1 MTTTRYE
8 DIMAS
13 CSRQNEDALAAA
25 FAAAAAAVRSELP
38 ATSDRDVAIRDVA
51 TGAAGPAFIAFLLWI
66 ETHCTDLARLCFL
79 SRDGQVLYE
88 LAHRLHT
95 PGLARVELRYLYSSR
110 RTWNLAASDPD
121 NLAAER
127 WLYGSFMHAN
137 ATDLCAR
144 LGLDARDFGT
154 ELDAAGVACHPD
166 ARADDPRQAGALARF
181 VSNPVVKEAV
191 RARIQGLDDLV
202 VAYAC
207 HEGVPHSDTGLID
220 VGWTGK
226 MLAALYRLLRR
237 GGHDLPRSFF
247 WGYEP
252 QVKPQPVPKL
262 HAWLYDSREPDTM
275 ARHVAEA
282 PYVIETFSM
291 ADHGLVTGYETD
303 PSGRVHAIL
312 ATRDNP
318 AAAEW
323 GIATYRR
330 YLYAFADALELPP
343 NHAEMETRPLIQ
355 QLVSTFWQRPT
366 LIEAEVWGTYVWDSD
381 PTGTAARP
389 LARPFDP
396 TDITRTAGHETPRR
410 GDRAWVA
417 GSLALS
423 GATPHQNVKGF
434 NHTTSVE
441 EAI

>member
-1 MTTTRYE
+1 MTSTRYE
-8 DIMAS
+8 DIMGRYA
-13 CSRQNEDALAAA
+13 RQHDNPLAAA
-25 FAAAAAAVRSELP
+25 FLAASAEVRSELP
-38 ATSDRDVAIRDVA
+38 VADDRDAAIRDVA
-51 TGAAGPAFIAFLLWI
+51 TGAAGPAFVAFLLWI
-66 ETHCTDLARLCFL
+66 ETHCADLARLCFL

-88 LAHRLHT
+88 LARRLHA
-95 PGLARVELRYLYSSR
+95 PGLERVELSYLYSSR

-144 LGLDARDFGT
+144 LGLDPTDFRT
-154 ELDAAGVACHPD
+154 ELDAAGVAHHPD
-166 ARADDPRQAGALARF
+166 VRADDPRQAGALTRF
-181 VSNPVVKEAV
+181 VSNPLVKEAV
-191 RARIQGLDDLV
+191 RARIRGLDDIV
-202 VAYAC
+202 VTYAC
-207 HEGVPHSDTGLID
+207 QQGVPHPETGLVD

-237 GGHDLPRSFF
+237 GGHDLPQSFF
-247 WGYEP
+247 WGYEQQVEP
-252 QVKPQPVPKL
+252 QHLPDL
-262 HAWLYDSREPDTM
+262 HAWLYDSRAPHTM
-275 ARHVAEA
+275 ARHVTEA

-303 PSGRVHAIL
+303 GGGEVHAVL

-318 AAAEW
+318 AAAAW

-330 YLYAFADALELPP
+330 YLSAFADALSLPLD
-343 NHAEMETRPLIQ
+343 HAEMDVRPLIHE
-355 QLVSTFWQRPT
+355 LVSRFWQHPT
-366 LIEAEVWGTYVWDSD
+366 LIEAQAWGAYVWDSD

-389 LARPFDP
+389 LARPFGSADF
-396 TDITRTAGHETPRR
+396 TRTDGRQTLRR

-423 GATPHQNVKGF
+423 APMAQQMQPPEPASTPCP
-434 NHTTSVE
+434 
-441 EAI
+441 